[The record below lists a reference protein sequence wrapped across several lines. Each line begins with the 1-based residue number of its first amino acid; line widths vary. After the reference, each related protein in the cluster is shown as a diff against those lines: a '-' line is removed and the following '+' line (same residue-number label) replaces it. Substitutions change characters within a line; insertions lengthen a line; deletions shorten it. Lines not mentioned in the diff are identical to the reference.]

1 MPTKA
6 QIIRKDKIL
15 SELVEARQK
24 FLSAASKFSEG
35 DQDAIFLGVWS
46 IRDLLA
52 HVIGWDH
59 TNIDAIKS
67 LMQNQVPAF
76 YEYRDRDWQT
86 YNAMLVKK
94 YKRGS
99 IQKLLGTANN
109 SHTKL
114 MTFLQTVPP
123 ELFHKDFDVRFRGY
137 KVTIQRLLEAEIK
150 DMQIHYQQV
159 TDFFK
164 GLG

>member
-24 FLSAASKFSEG
+24 FLSAASKFSDE

-67 LMQNQVPAF
+67 VMQNQVPAF

-99 IQKLLGTANN
+99 IQKLLATANN
-109 SHTKL
+109 SHEKL
-114 MTFLQTVPP
+114 MMFLQTVPP
-123 ELFHKDFDVRFRGY
+123 ELFHKDFGVRFRGY
-137 KVTIQRLLEAEIK
+137 KVTIRRLLESETK
-150 DMQIHYQQV
+150 DEQTHHQQIR
-159 TDFFK
+159 DFFK
-164 GLG
+164 ELE